1 MGSTSEKQGVLGV
14 KVTTSGVTSLA
25 DAESKT
31 SYTHGSN
38 SQRFRS
44 YEVWKKLER
53 KEEHF
58 AFLDYYFLLLISY
71 IFVVQHSS

>member
-1 MGSTSEKQGVLGV
+1 MQGVPEVKINILGFNPR
-14 KVTTSGVTSLA
+14 A

-44 YEVWKKLER
+44 YDFK
-53 KEEHF
+53 
-58 AFLDYYFLLLISY
+58 
-71 IFVVQHSS
+71 VQ